1 MVGYDAPMKTVE
13 QHMTRPVMT
22 LAEEQSLRDA
32 IALMQR
38 HRIRHVP
45 VVTSDR
51 VVGILTD
58 RDVKRATPS
67 LLTGVSQEEFDR
79 VLNETHVGQVMT
91 RNPFTVTPS
100 TSLRDAVKILLD
112 RRFNAVPVVE
122 AGRLVGIL
130 TATDLLRTLHEM
142 LEE

>member
-1 MVGYDAPMKTVE
+1 
-13 QHMTRPVMT
+13 MTRPVIT
-22 LAEEQSLRDA
+22 VSEKESLRDA

-38 HRIRHVP
+38 HRIRHLP
-45 VVTSDR
+45 VISSDR
-51 VVGILTD
+51 LVGILTD

-67 LLTGVSQEEFDR
+67 LLTGVSQEEYDG
-79 VLNETHVGQVMT
+79 VLKETHVGQVMT

-112 RRFNAVPVVE
+112 RRFNGVPVVE
-122 AGRLVGIL
+122 NGRLLGIL

>member
-1 MVGYDAPMKTVE
+1 MKTVE
-13 QHMTRPVMT
+13 QHMTRPVVT
-22 LAEEQSLRDA
+22 LSEDQPLRDA

-45 VVTSDR
+45 VVSGDQ

-67 LLTGVSQEEFDR
+67 PLGGVSQDVFDR
-79 VLNETHVGQVMT
+79 VLNETPVGQVMT
-91 RNPFTVTPS
+91 RHPFTVTPS

-130 TATDLLRTLHEM
+130 TATDLLRTLHQM